1 MRAFSHFAMGENL
14 AIRTTAPKADVHNSL
29 GPAVLKRRPGS
40 PEFYRAER
48 DGRRLGVLLT
58 LARLGAYS
66 GAPTK
71 RGYLLSDLS
80 RAR

>member
-1 MRAFSHFAMGENL
+1 M
-14 AIRTTAPKADVHNSL
+14 
-29 GPAVLKRRPGS
+29 LKRRPGS

-58 LARLGAYS
+58 LAAWRLL

-71 RGYLLSDLS
+71 PGYLFSDLL